1 MHDSQNSDHG
11 KYEPS
16 PQDDAQSFE
25 DKNELPL
32 KSYYYD
38 DSTGYEIY
46 REESETDE
54 QVDNDDGELRPE
66 ASKRIP

>member
-1 MHDSQNSDHG
+1 MHDSQKSDQS
-11 KYEPS
+11 KNEPS
-16 PQDDAQSFE
+16 PVDDTQSFE

-46 REESETDE
+46 REEGETGE
-54 QVDNDDGELRPE
+54 QVDSDEDG
-66 ASKRIP
+66 S